1 MYPQRGC
8 ARDEN
13 FQFHGMSSKVAFA
26 GLRSKKGFRDVH
38 CGFDVRRRGRAL
50 SLKMHQ
56 RNARL
61 RWLIV
66 WVFAALWMAVV
77 LARLSYLQLFSYGDY
92 FAKAQRQQQHIFEI
106 SPKRGTIYDR
116 KGRELAVSLP
126 MDSVFADPAEI
137 SDAEMVARLLSRVL
151 GTSSEEIET
160 KIREAHTPVRLA
172 KKLSP
177 EVVQRIEDMNLKG
190 VFFQKE
196 NRRAYPQREL
206 AAAVLGYVD
215 VDEKGLGG
223 IEYSLD
229 KQIRGRPGKMMV
241 LADGRR
247 RWYDRHENAAD
258 PGASVVL
265 TIDETIQYIAEKEL
279 AQAISDTHAI
289 HGTVVVQDP
298 NTGELLAIANWP
310 TFDPND
316 AGSYPDDV
324 RMDRAVSAAYEPG
337 STFKVITLTGAIEH
351 GITNPDE
358 LVDCQMGSIIVAGR
372 LIHDWKPFGV
382 LSVRGILANSSDV
395 GTIKVALRL
404 GAPRFYD
411 TIRKF
416 GIGQPTGIEL
426 PGENRGLLR
435 PVDNWTPS
443 SIGSL
448 AMGQEVS
455 VTPIQI
461 VSAISAIANGGT
473 LYRPRVLREVRGGLT
488 QNSLSASDPSQAT
501 DPETAATMR
510 GMMEGV
516 MLEGTGKHSQL
527 DRYTSAGKSG
537 TAQKIDPATGR
548 YSRNE
553 YNASFVG
560 FAPVNDPAITILVV
574 LDSPVGAHHGGEV
587 SGPVFKRIAE
597 QVLAYLDV
605 PHDVPSPSDTQL
617 AKTSHSPQRPPVRPS
632 EKSDASETGFEA
644 AIAQKSRDKTTTVA
658 FGSPDSISLPDLTGQ
673 TVRGVT
679 ETCLRL
685 GIVPSLIGNGVALEQ
700 FPEAGASV
708 LRGSRVTVR
717 FGRPDSPLPSRGAGN

>member
-1 MYPQRGC
+1 
-8 ARDEN
+8 
-13 FQFHGMSSKVAFA
+13 
-26 GLRSKKGFRDVH
+26 
-38 CGFDVRRRGRAL
+38 
-50 SLKMHQ
+50 MHQ

-66 WVFAALWMAVV
+66 WALAVVWMAVV
-77 LARLSYLQLFSYGDY
+77 LARLSYLQLFCYGDY
-92 FAKAQRQQQHIFEI
+92 FARAQRQQQRIFEI

-137 SDAEMVARLLSRVL
+137 SDAEMVGRLLSRLLDVPADEL
-151 GTSSEEIET
+151 ET

-177 EVVQRIEDMNLKG
+177 EVVQRIDDMNLKG

-241 LADGRR
+241 MTDGRR
-247 RWYDRHENAAD
+247 RWYDRRESAAD

-265 TIDETIQYIAEKEL
+265 TLDETIQYIAEKEL
-279 AQAISDTHAI
+279 ARAIAETHAV
-289 HGTVVVQDP
+289 HGTVVIQDP
-298 NTGELLAIANWP
+298 NTGELLAIASWP
-310 TFDPND
+310 TFDPNN

-337 STFKVITLTGAIEH
+337 STFKVLTLTGAIEH
-351 GITNPDE
+351 GVANPDE
-358 LVDCQMGSIIVAGR
+358 LVDCQMGSILVAGR
-372 LIHDWKPFGV
+372 LIHDWHPFGT
-382 LSVRGILANSSDV
+382 LTVRGILANSSDV
-395 GTIKVALRL
+395 GAIKIALRL

-411 TIRKF
+411 TIRRF

-435 PVDNWTPS
+435 PIENWTAS

-455 VTPIQI
+455 LTPIQI
-461 VSAISAIANGGT
+461 ISAISAIANGGT
-473 LYRPRVLREVRGGLT
+473 LYRPRVVREVRGGVEPA
-488 QNSLSASDPSQAT
+488 SLPGNDPVKAT
-501 DPETAATMR
+501 EPKTAATIR
-510 GMMEGV
+510 EMMEDV
-516 MLEGTGKHSQL
+516 VLEGTGKPARL
-527 DRYTSAGKSG
+527 DGYTAAGKSG

-548 YSRNE
+548 YSRSE

-560 FAPVNDPAITILVV
+560 FAPVNEPAITILVV
-574 LDSPVGAHHGGEV
+574 LDSPEGAHHGGQV
-587 SGPVFKRIAE
+587 GGPVFKRIAE

-605 PHDVPSPSDTQL
+605 PHDVPSPSDREVAANTRSSKKASGSWL
-617 AKTSHSPQRPPVRPS
+617 KTRAKR
-632 EKSDASETGFEA
+632 ASVEA
-644 AIAQKSRDKTTTVA
+644 VIAQKNQERLTPTVA
-658 FGSPDSISLPDLTGQ
+658 FGSLDSVSIPDLAGK
-673 TVRGVT
+673 TVRDVT
-679 ETCLRL
+679 ETCSRL
-685 GIVPSLIGNGVALEQ
+685 GVVPSLIGSGVALEQ
-700 FPEAGASV
+700 FPEAGATV

-717 FGRPDSPLPSRGAGN
+717 FGRPTDRPAARGTGN